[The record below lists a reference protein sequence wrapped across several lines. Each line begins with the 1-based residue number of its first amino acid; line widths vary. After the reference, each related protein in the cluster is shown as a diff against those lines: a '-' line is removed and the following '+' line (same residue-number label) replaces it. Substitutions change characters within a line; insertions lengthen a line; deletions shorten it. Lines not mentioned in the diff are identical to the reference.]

1 MYFSVPIVCPLAP
14 GQSPRSIGSQRG
26 GLGPFTCC
34 ARGVCTDRP
43 LYLWQLRPAAAG
55 DRHSS
60 LQLTSVCSF
69 SVSKVFCSFHP
80 VPEPCPPWRPRHLRI
95 LQGADIRG
103 LPFLVAGDRCHL
115 LDKETHPFFH
125 RALTPPLQTLIFTWS
140 RSVNI
145 IFRNYSSSVT
155 SNG

>member
-1 MYFSVPIVCPLAP
+1 MEERREKGNRERL
-14 GQSPRSIGSQRG
+14 RSKHLTFAVREA
-26 GLGPFTCC
+26 C
-34 ARGVCTDRP
+34 AQTVP
-43 LYLWQLRPAAAG
+43 LYLRQLRPAGRWGPTLITAA
-55 DRHSS
+55 D
-60 LQLTSVCSF
+60 LCSF
-69 SVSKVFCSFHP
+69 SVRKVFYSFHP
-80 VPEPCPPWRPRHLRI
+80 VPEPCPPRRPRHLRI

-140 RSVNI
+140 RSVNVT
-145 IFRNYSSSVT
+145 FRNYSSSVT